1 MRTSNLP
8 GKLYAALMMLFCIA
22 LVAASPA
29 AAQKKGGTLRLYH
42 NDNPPSTSLHEEAT
56 IASVTPF
63 AAIFNNLVVFDPA
76 KVHESIE
83 TVIPDLAESWASC
96 HLTPCRSLNV
106 NLVLVGSHAQLSA
119 RSGMT
124 VSMLSWT
131 LAGSNVTRL
140 LKTAAKGITEAMVDS
155 S

>member
-8 GKLYAALMMLFCIA
+8 GKLPATLVMLFCIA

-29 AAQKKGGTLRLYH
+29 AAQKRGGTLRLYH

-76 KVHESIE
+76 KVHESID
-83 TVIPDLAESWASC
+83 TVILA
-96 HLTPCRSLNV
+96 PF
-106 NLVLVGSHAQLSA
+106 
-119 RSGMT
+119 
-124 VSMLSWT
+124 
-131 LAGSNVTRL
+131 
-140 LKTAAKGITEAMVDS
+140 
-155 S
+155 

>member
-8 GKLYAALMMLFCIA
+8 GRLHATPMTLFCVA

-29 AAQKKGGTLRLYH
+29 VAQKKGGTLRLYH

-76 KVHESIE
+76 KSTKASIPSFRIWPKAGPG
-83 TVIPDLAESWASC
+83 IPA
-96 HLTPCRSLNV
+96 TPN
-106 NLVLVGSHAQLSA
+106 
-119 RSGMT
+119 
-124 VSMLSWT
+124 
-131 LAGSNVTRL
+131 
-140 LKTAAKGITEAMVDS
+140 
-155 S
+155 